1 MVAGKTQNWWWN
13 PMPDKVVITPASG
26 KIIFQSEV
34 EGSLVEVGSIDAE
47 TGDTA
52 DQIVIDKARI
62 TNGEINGGSF

>member
-1 MVAGKTQNWWWN
+1 MVVKMQNWWWN